1 MKLFIQTL
9 GCAMNERDSAHMIA
23 ELEQKLDYTLTQDSK
38 EADLILINTCSVRE
52 KPEKKLFSEIGA
64 FAKTK
69 KKGAKIG
76 ICGCT
81 ASHLGE
87 EIIKK
92 APSVDFVLGAR
103 NVSKITQVLDTPKA
117 VEVDIDYDD
126 SAYVFASPQNMGI
139 KAQLNISIGCDKKC
153 SYCIV
158 PFTRGKEVS
167 IPTHLLMQEAQKLVQ
182 NGTKEL
188 LLLGQNV
195 NHYGVRFSTPHPKT
209 NFTQLLRNLGEIEG
223 LYRIRFTSPHP
234 LHMDDEFLEE
244 FASNPKIAK
253 GIHIPL
259 QSGSREILKM
269 MKRGYDKQWYLNR
282 IAKLKSLLPNVGI
295 GTDIIV
301 GFPTE
306 SEQDFEDTLD
316 VLRIVE
322 FDTLYSFVYSPRPH
336 TSAYEY
342 DKSLLVPQEVAK
354 ERLARLQN
362 LHKEILGKKAIKEIG
377 ALHEVLVENHRDN
390 EGQIWSEGRSS
401 NNKLIKILGRKCEI
415 GSIVQVKVTQS
426 EGGALMGEFIKELS
440 LQEALHLNS
449 ATMLNA
455 HNFKAYIKAP
465 ITSTQSHTLYEDSNL
480 TQKSAK
486 EEGSNAN

>member
-1 MKLFIQTL
+1 MKLFVQTM

-23 ELEQKLDYTLTQDSK
+23 ELQTKLNYTLTDNLK

-64 FAKTK
+64 FAKIK
-69 KKGAKIG
+69 KQGAKIG
-76 ICGCT
+76 VCGCS

-103 NVSKITQVLDTPKA
+103 NVSKITQVLFQPKA

-126 SAYVFASPQNMGI
+126 STYIFAYSQSMNI
-139 KAQLNISIGCDKKC
+139 KSTLNISIGCDKKC

-158 PFTRGKEVS
+158 PFTRGKEIS
-167 IPTHLLMQEAQKLVQ
+167 IPTDLLLKEATNLVQ

-195 NHYGVRFSTPHPKT
+195 NNYGVRFSHPHPKT
-209 NFTQLLRNLGEIEG
+209 NFTELLRRLSEIEG

-244 FASNPKIAK
+244 FASNARIAK
-253 GIHIPL
+253 ALHIPL
-259 QSGSREILKM
+259 QSGSSRVLKM
-269 MKRGYDKQWYLNR
+269 MKRGYSKEWYLSR

-306 SEQDFEDTLD
+306 SQADFEDTME
-316 VLRIVE
+316 VLKIAE
-322 FDTLYSFVYSPRPH
+322 FDTLYSFIYSPRPN
-336 TSAYEY
+336 TSAYSY
-342 DKSLLVPQEVAK
+342 DKSMLIEPEVAK
-354 ERLARLQN
+354 ERLARLQA
-362 LHKEILGKKAIKEIG
+362 LHKDILRKKAREEIG
-377 ALHEVLVENHRDN
+377 HTHEVLIENHRDDK
-390 EGQIWSEGRSS
+390 EHCFSEGRSS
-401 NNKLIKILGRKCEI
+401 NNKLIKIKGIKCPI
-415 GSIVQVKVTQS
+415 GSIAQVKITEN
-426 EGGALMGEFIKELS
+426 EGGSLIGEFIKELS
-440 LQEALHLNS
+440 LESALKLN
-449 ATMLNA
+449 TP
-455 HNFKAYIKAP
+455 KAAYA
-465 ITSTQSHTLYEDSNL
+465 Q
-480 TQKSAK
+480 
-486 EEGSNAN
+486 

>member
-9 GCAMNERDSAHMIA
+9 GCAMNERDSAHMIS
-23 ELEQKLDYTLTQDSK
+23 ELQSKKDYTLTDNAK

-52 KPEKKLFSEIGA
+52 KPEKKLFSEIGQ
-64 FAKTK
+64 FAKEK
-69 KKGAKIG
+69 KAGAKIG
-76 ICGCT
+76 VCGCT

-87 EIIKK
+87 QIIKK

-103 NVSKITQVLDTPKA
+103 NVSKITEVLERPKA

-126 SAYVFASPQNMGI
+126 STYVFASPQTMGI
-139 KAQLNISIGCDKKC
+139 KAMLNISIGCDKKC

-158 PFTRGKEVS
+158 PFTRGKEIS
-167 IPTHLLMQEAQKLVQ
+167 IPQDMLLDEAKRLVDS
-182 NGTKEL
+182 GVKEL

-209 NFTQLLRNLGEIEG
+209 NFTQLLRKLGEIDG

-244 FASNPKIAK
+244 FARNPKVAK

-259 QSGSREILKM
+259 QSGSSQILKM
-269 MKRGYDKQWYLNR
+269 MRRGYDKQWYLDR
-282 IAKLKSLLPNVGI
+282 IAKLKSLVPDVGI

-306 SEQDFEDTLD
+306 TQEDFEDTMD
-316 VLRIVE
+316 VLSIVE

-342 DKSLLVPQEVAK
+342 DKGLLVPPEVAK

-362 LHKEILGKKAIKEIG
+362 LHKEILSKKAKQEIG
-377 ALHEVLVENHRDN
+377 RVYEVLIENHRDS
-390 EGQIWSEGRSS
+390 EGQCWSEGRSS
-401 NNKLIKILGRKCEI
+401 HNRLIKVLGKKCPI
-415 GSIVQVKVTQS
+415 GSVCEVRVSQS
-426 EGGALMGEFIKELS
+426 DGGALAGEFVREV
-440 LQEALHLNS
+440 A
-449 ATMLNA
+449 M
-455 HNFKAYIKAP
+455 
-465 ITSTQSHTLYEDSNL
+465 
-480 TQKSAK
+480 
-486 EEGSNAN
+486 

>member
-23 ELEQKLDYTLTQDSK
+23 ELQNKLNYTLTQDSK

-69 KKGAKIG
+69 KIGAKIG

-103 NVSKITQVLDTPKA
+103 NVSKITQVLERPKA

-126 SAYVFASPQNMGI
+126 STYVFASSQDMGI
-139 KAQLNISIGCDKKC
+139 KAHLNISIGCDKKC

-158 PFTRGKEVS
+158 PFTRGKEIS
-167 IPTHLLMQEAQKLVQ
+167 IPTDLLLAEAQKLVS
-182 NGTKEL
+182 NGVKEL

-195 NHYGVRFSTPHPKT
+195 NNYGIRFSHSHPKT
-209 NFTQLLRNLGEIEG
+209 NCTQLLREISQIEG

-244 FASNPKIAK
+244 FANNPIIAK

-259 QSGSREILKM
+259 QSGSSRILKM
-269 MKRGYDKQWYLNR
+269 MRRGYDKQWYLDR
-282 IAKLKSLLPNVGI
+282 IAKLKALVPNVGI

-306 SEQDFEDTLD
+306 SNEDFEDTLD
-316 VLRIVE
+316 VLKIVE

-342 DKSLLVPQEVAK
+342 DKSMLIPPQIAK
-354 ERLARLQN
+354 ERLARLQQ
-362 LHKEILGKKAIKEIG
+362 LHKEILNKKAQLEIG
-377 ALHEVLVENHRDN
+377 RIHQVFIENHYDN
-390 EGQIWSEGRSS
+390 EGQCFSEGRSS
-401 NNKLIKILGRKCEI
+401 SNKLIKILGKKCDI
-415 GSIVQVKVTQS
+415 GSITEVEVTHN
-426 EGGALMGEFIKELS
+426 EGGALMGKFIREIS
-440 LQEALHLNS
+440 LGEALSSKNG
-449 ATMLNA
+449 
-455 HNFKAYIKAP
+455 
-465 ITSTQSHTLYEDSNL
+465 ITLRSYNV
-480 TQKSAK
+480 
-486 EEGSNAN
+486 